1 MKKILLFGAIVISF
15 LHLNAQQ
22 VTDDNGFNQN
32 TAQRLLNSNK
42 GLTIG
47 GYGEI
52 HFNQPL
58 SSDIRSNGTLD
69 VHRVVLLVGYN
80 FNERTQFVSEIE
92 YEHVSEVYVEQAFL
106 QYKLNNW
113 MNLRGGLMLVPMGI
127 INEYHEPTTF
137 NGVERPLV
145 DKYIAPTTWR
155 EVGVG
160 ITGNILPVSLRYQA
174 YIINGFNGYDG
185 ALKLDG
191 KNGLRKGRQKGA
203 ESYISSP
210 NFSAKVEYFGARG
223 LNIGLSG
230 YFGKSQSMAYDGLD
244 KNNKAAKES
253 ADSTTIGIAMVGLD
267 ARYSIGG
274 LELRGQY
281 YYSALSNTDKYNA
294 YGSEGSDVLNDLG
307 SSLMGYYIEAGY
319 NVLKYNQNTP
329 SQLVPFVRYEQ
340 FNTHNTVH
348 SSIIKNDVYNK
359 TAITT
364 GLSWRI
370 TQGAIVKADMQFI
383 KSKANS
389 EYDRIFNA
397 GVGFMF

>member
-1 MKKILLFGAIVISF
+1 MKRILLLGAIIITG
-15 LHLNAQQ
+15 LQLNAQQ
-22 VTDDNGFNQN
+22 VTDKNGFNQN
-32 TAQRLLNSNK
+32 TAQRLLNSNT

-52 HFNQPL
+52 HYNQPL
-58 SSDIRSNGTLD
+58 SSDTRSNGTLD

-106 QYKLNNW
+106 QYKLNNSI
-113 MNLRGGLMLVPMGI
+113 NFRGGLMLIPMGI

-160 ITGNILPVSLRYQA
+160 ITGNILPASLRYQA
-174 YIINGFNGYDG
+174 YIVNGFNGYDG
-185 ALKLDG
+185 SLKFDG

-210 NFSAKVEYFGARG
+210 NLSAKVEYFGARG

-244 KNNKAAKES
+244 KNNESAKES
-253 ADSTTIGIAMVGLD
+253 ADSTTIGIAMVGMD

-281 YYSALSNTDKYNA
+281 YYASLSNTEKYNA
-294 YGSEGSDVLNDLG
+294 YGSDDLNDLG

-319 NVLKYNQNTP
+319 NILKYNQNTQ
-329 SQLVPFVRYEQ
+329 SQLVPFIRYEQ

-348 SSIIKNDVYNK
+348 SSIAKNDAYNK
-359 TAITT
+359 TAITS
-364 GLSWRI
+364 GLTWRI
-370 TQGAIVKADMQFI
+370 TQGAVVKADMQFI

-389 EYDRIFNA
+389 EYDKIFNA